1 MPSFPRQCPRARW
14 DTQCGARADHTTRDD
29 HAADTCPPPTNP
41 SPLLYSTTI
50 LSFKT
55 RVIGDIGDRRNAP
68 CKFSLDFINPPSLRH
83 LQSKY
88 RSQIALLFNCFECSA
103 QREQSCLIHYASNIV
118 QLLFH
123 ISLQKESVFTEHRT
137 LEFLLMLFEFLN
149 SALFLFIHK

>member
-1 MPSFPRQCPRARW
+1 MPSFARQCPRARW
-14 DTQCGARADHTTRDD
+14 DTQCGARADHAARDD

-55 RVIGDIGDRRNAP
+55 RVISDIGDRRNAP

-88 RSQIALLFNCFECSA
+88 RSQIALLFNCFECRSKRA
-103 QREQSCLIHYASNIV
+103 VLFDPLCIKYCSTLVSYFSSKGKCFHGTSNSR
-118 QLLFH
+118 
-123 ISLQKESVFTEHRT
+123 ISSDVIWIFKLCVIFV
-137 LEFLLMLFEFLN
+137 
-149 SALFLFIHK
+149 HK